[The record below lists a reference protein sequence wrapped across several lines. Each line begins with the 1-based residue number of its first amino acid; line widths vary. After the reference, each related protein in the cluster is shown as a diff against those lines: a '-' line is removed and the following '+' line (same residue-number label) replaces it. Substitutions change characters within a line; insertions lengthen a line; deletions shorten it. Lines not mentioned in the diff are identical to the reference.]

1 MTGVIP
7 MLILS
12 RRINESLQ
20 IGPNITVKVLG
31 IYGQHVRLGLTAPR
45 DVVIDRAEVH
55 QRKLRESAPATLNL
69 PPSAP
74 PSTG

>member
-1 MTGVIP
+1 

-31 IYGQHVRLGLTAPR
+31 IHGQHVRLGLTAPR

-55 QRKLRESAPATLNL
+55 QRKLRESAPA
-69 PPSAP
+69 P

>member
-1 MTGVIP
+1 
-7 MLILS
+7 LILS

-55 QRKLRESAPATLNL
+55 QRKLRESAPATAIL
-69 PPSAP
+69 PPSVP
-74 PSTG
+74 RSTG

>member
-1 MTGVIP
+1 

-45 DVVIDRAEVH
+45 DVVIDRSEVH
-55 QRKLRESAPATLNL
+55 ERKLLESATATPNP
-69 PPSAP
+69 PPSVPPQLDNGVAP
-74 PSTG
+74 D